1 MMSPVLCWL
10 QMESTMAMQ
19 AVQPRVKDLQA
30 KYANE
35 PETLQVRRAV
45 PCSCLEDSCAAAP
58 AYVLHVL

>member
-1 MMSPVLCWL
+1 VLRWV

-35 PETLQVRRAV
+35 PETLQVRHA
-45 PCSCLEDSCAAAP
+45 EAAQP
-58 AYVLHVL
+58 AAW